1 MNNFPITLRK
11 TLARLAFYASER
23 QSGKEHND
31 ILKSLNFT
39 EEDFQYMINKAAELS
54 NTGDYDLDVVLCDNI
69 HKSPI
74 GGCYITKDGLTI
86 AWI

>member
-1 MNNFPITLRK
+1 MPPITIRK
-11 TLARLAFYASER
+11 TLARLSYYASKIK
-23 QSGKEHND
+23 SGEEHNT
-31 ILKSLNFT
+31 ILKSMGFT
-39 EEDFQYMINKAAELS
+39 EEDFQYMIDKAAEIS
-54 NTGDYDLDVVLCDNI
+54 NTGDYDLDVVLCDHT